1 MIRWPMILERG
12 CSTAKPELCCD
23 QMEVQV
29 GRLTMRIERE
39 MEGAARLDK
48 SGEGAVDN
56 RSARRQSWTSCETLY
71 PAPYRKLSD
80 SPSVAQSTL
89 PSPKNEHTSN
99 S

>member
-39 MEGAARLDK
+39 MEGAHGSIRAAKEL
-48 SGEGAVDN
+48 STIGAPRGNHGHNV
-56 RSARRQSWTSCETLY
+56 
-71 PAPYRKLSD
+71 
-80 SPSVAQSTL
+80 
-89 PSPKNEHTSN
+89 
-99 S
+99 

>member
-39 MEGAARLDK
+39 MEGAHGSIRAAK
-48 SGEGAVDN
+48 AVDN
-56 RSARRQSWTSCETLY
+56 RSAKRQSWT
-71 PAPYRKLSD
+71 
-80 SPSVAQSTL
+80 
-89 PSPKNEHTSN
+89 
-99 S
+99 